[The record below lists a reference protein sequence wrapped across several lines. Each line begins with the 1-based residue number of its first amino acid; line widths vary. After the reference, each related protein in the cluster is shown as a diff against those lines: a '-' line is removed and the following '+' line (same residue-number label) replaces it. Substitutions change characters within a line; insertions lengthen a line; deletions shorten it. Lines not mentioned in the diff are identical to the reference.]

1 MANFVKSN
9 RDIPDIDLEV
19 ANVSKNKEKK
29 VESNK
34 KTEQKSKKEK
44 SVKKESYFQG
54 VKKEL
59 SKVVW
64 PSKKNMI
71 KYSVAAISFI
81 IFFAVFFYIIELI
94 MALLEVGV

>member
-29 VESNK
+29 IEK
-34 KTEQKSKKEK
+34 IQKKEK
-44 SVKKESYFQG
+44 KDKTSKKESYFQG

-81 IFFAVFFYIIELI
+81 VFFAVFFYIIEII